1 MSLLT
6 TSQAGMNVGTG
17 IQNQIN
23 TAGTGGFDTGGFF
36 GNLLSQFLPNAAQ
49 AGLTYAAGQRGID
62 DLRNYGRELR
72 TGAET
77 EAANIMSQGT
87 FKPFAVTTG
96 LSTSSVGPDGGYN
109 IALDPMQQFYQ
120 NELFGTA
127 AGMLQGATEDQGTR
141 EQKVFDRLQAML
153 NPVQQRERLELE
165 NRLQG
170 QGRLGVRTDMYG
182 GTPEQLALSKAQAE
196 AQNMAGFQ
204 AMQEAR
210 AQQAQGAQIGT
221 NLFQL
226 GYLPTQQAMASLSPA
241 ANFADIS
248 GAAQRQALQAST
260 ALRQAGLESDVG
272 ARVAASGQEQRMF
285 DTILGLSGNA
295 LGTNTGQQSQSS
307 LISSIV
313 EALRGRI

>member
-1 MSLLT
+1 M
-6 TSQAGMNVGTG
+6 AIGTD
-17 IQNQIN
+17 
-23 TAGTGGFDTGGFF
+23 ADWSTGDPSSSAAGFF
-36 GNLLSQFLPNAAQ
+36 GSLLKNFLPNAAQ
-49 AGLTYAAGQRGID
+49 AGLTYAAGQKGIN

-72 TGAET
+72 TGAEG
-77 EAANIMSQGT
+77 AADTIMSGST

-96 LSTSSVGPDGGYN
+96 LSTTNVGADGGYN
-109 IALDPMQQFYQ
+109 IALDPSQQFYQ
-120 NELFGTA
+120 DELFGTA
-127 AGMLQGATEDQGTR
+127 AGMLQGATQDQGTR
-141 EQKVFDRLQAML
+141 EQQVFNRLQAML
-153 NPVQQRERLELE
+153 NPVQERERLELE

-170 QGRLGVRTDMYG
+170 QGRLGVRTAMYG
-182 GTPEQLALSKAQAE
+182 GTPEQLALAKGQAE

-210 AQQAQGAQIGT
+210 AQQAQQAGIGA

-248 GAAQRQALQAST
+248 GAALRQALQAST

-295 LGTNTGQQSQSS
+295 LGTNTGQQSQAGLITS
-307 LISSIV
+307 LID
-313 EALRGRI
+313 ALRGRG

>member
-1 MSLLT
+1 MPT
-6 TSQAGMNVGTG
+6 TTQAGMNVGTG

-23 TAGTGGFDTGGFF
+23 TANTGGFDAGGFF
-36 GNLLSQFLPNAAQ
+36 GSLLSQFLPNAAQ
-49 AGLTYAAGQRGID
+49 AGLTYAAGQKGID
-62 DLRNYGRELR
+62 DLRSYGRELR
-72 TGAET
+72 TGAES
-77 EAANIMSQGT
+77 EASNIMSQGT
-87 FKPFAVTTG
+87 FKPFTVTTG
-96 LSTSSVGPDGGYN
+96 LSTTNVGADGGYN
-109 IALDPMQQFYQ
+109 VALDPMQQFYQ

-127 AGMLQGATEDQGTR
+127 AGLLQGATQDQGTR
-141 EQKVFDRLQAML
+141 EQQVFDRLQGML

-182 GTPEQLALSKAQAE
+182 GTPEQLALAKAQAE
-196 AQNMAGFQ
+196 AQNMAGYQ

-285 DTILGLSGNA
+285 DTLLGLSGNA
-295 LGTNTGQQSQSS
+295 LGTSSGQQSQAGLITS
-307 LISSIV
+307 LI
-313 EALRGRI
+313 ELLRGRG